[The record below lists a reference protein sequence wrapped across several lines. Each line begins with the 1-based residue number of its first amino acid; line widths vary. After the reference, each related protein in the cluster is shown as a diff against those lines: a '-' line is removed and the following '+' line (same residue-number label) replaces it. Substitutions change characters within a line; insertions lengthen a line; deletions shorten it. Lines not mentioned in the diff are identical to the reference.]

1 MNLLPGRLV
10 AEGEKLTA
18 LSVGFAC
25 EVPQPY
31 RAAFLPY
38 AGRDVI
44 IGVRPEDLHTSAD
57 RAGPLA
63 APLTTVVET
72 VEALGPE
79 TVLMLSLPGSKEI
92 AARVDLATRFSVGQ
106 TIEVHFDAR
115 RLSLF
120 DPATT
125 KRIARVM

>member
-10 AEGEKLTA
+10 AEGKT
-18 LSVGFAC
+18 LSAVAPGFAC
-25 EVPQPY
+25 EVPQAY
-31 RAAFLPY
+31 RAGFLPY
-38 AGRDVI
+38 AGRDVV
-44 IGVRPEDLHTSAD
+44 IGVRPEDLHTSAE

-63 APLTTVVET
+63 APITAVVET

-106 TIEVHFDAR
+106 TIQVHFDAR
-115 RLSLF
+115 RVSLF

-125 KRIARVM
+125 KKIARLI